1 MLVSRT
7 KKALQAPKREPVL
20 SRRHPILSKLRPTR
34 TNLVMASL
42 PRLVLLHN
50 ILNFDL
56 FTLSFW
62 VFSSHS
68 WLRYFHQSFL
78 REWLTNA
85 VPTTEP
91 PPAMLAALSTNNN
104 NRDMPV
110 SPELLSSGNLFSNLK
125 FEGSAGEKPRGRLV
139 HRATPPTL
147 HSVFTGPFF
156 SPLPR
161 YFYLSKNS
169 QQPQTYFLQV
179 EDLSNEEEVSKLFV
193 VNFSK

>member
-1 MLVSRT
+1 MLCWFPAQKKSIAGT
-7 KKALQAPKREPVL
+7 KTRACVVQKTPNTQQTETNQDKSGDGKPAQVGSPCVHPV
-20 SRRHPILSKLRPTR
+20 IW
-34 TNLVMASL
+34 
-42 PRLVLLHN
+42 
-50 ILNFDL
+50 F
-56 FTLSFW
+56 
-62 VFSSHS
+62 FSSHS

-91 PPAMLAALSTNNN
+91 PPAMLAALSTNN

-161 YFYLSKNS
+161 YFYLSENA

-179 EDLSNEEEVSKLFV
+179 EDLSNEEEV
-193 VNFSK
+193 N